1 MLSILA
7 GCYDG
12 TLHGWQTETQEV
24 MDVELTFAFRAHEQC
39 VRSIAVSGKLA
50 CTASTDESI
59 QTYDLAKRKVSDRMM
74 GVHHDEVTAL
84 SFSQSRGGQ
93 TFLLSG
99 DREGRIYVWQISPSG
114 SDCRI
119 IHELKGHKQDSPVT
133 SISVHPSGKIALSTA
148 KDSSLRMWDL
158 STGKAAPRTK
168 LQDFGE
174 LGLVCW
180 SPVDGARYG
189 LVGND
194 STVLVFDTL
203 SGSETPIGVFK
214 HPKRVNS
221 LCFCEDVVLASACDD
236 GALRTI
242 GADGSLLREFRP
254 TTLTEGANR
263 SLIRARDCK
272 SAVVGGQV
280 LLIGAFSDNTIR
292 IWDVAGEDDEQ
303 ELKILHVGSRSHITC
318 LGVYAD
324 DGSSDQS
331 VQDEEEEGE
340 KPVAAKKTK
349 RAKLQVNESDEDE
362 TFLSEEEAK
371 PKPKPK
377 QEKKKEA
384 KPVVEKAAEKA
395 VEKAGKTTAGKTKQ
409 TKPAAAAA
417 GKAKPKDDIIYVKQ
431 DKPTSSATSPVPIL
445 APAVAPKTTTATTK
459 HKKRKAA

>member
-24 MDVELTFAFRAHEQC
+24 MDVELAFAFRAHDQC

-59 QTYDLAKRKVSDRMM
+59 QTYDLTKRKVSDRMM

-99 DREGRIYVWQISPSG
+99 DREGRIYVWQVSQSG
-114 SDCRI
+114 SDCQI

-168 LQDFGE
+168 LEDFGE

-254 TTLTEGANR
+254 TLAKGAN
-263 SLIRARDCK
+263 SNLIRARDCK
-272 SAVVGGQV
+272 SAIVGGQV

-292 IWDVAGEDDEQ
+292 IWDVAGEDDEE

-318 LGVYAD
+318 IGVYAD
-324 DGSSDQS
+324 DGSNAVAQ
-331 VQDEEEEGE
+331 EEE
-340 KPVAAKKTK
+340 KTVVAKKTK
-349 RAKLQVNESDEDE
+349 RAKLEVNESDDDE
-362 TFLSEEEAK
+362 NFLSEEEEK
-371 PKPKPK
+371 SKSKPK
-377 QEKKKEA
+377 QQQQQTKKPDNKET
-384 KPVVEKAAEKA
+384 KPAAGGKA
-395 VEKAGKTTAGKTKQ
+395 AGKTK
-409 TKPAAAAA
+409 PAA
-417 GKAKPKDDIIYVKQ
+417 GKTKEAGKKPKDDIIYVKQ
-431 DKPTSSATSPVPIL
+431 DKPTSNATSPIPVISST
-445 APAVAPKTTTATTK
+445 PKTNNNK
-459 HKKRKAA
+459 NKKRKAT